1 LTGKWGDYAR
11 PKISEVFLMTH
22 EARKSKA
29 GGKSSSPDK
38 RDDKKHLDDE
48 LTRALKDTF
57 PGSDPVE
64 VTQPPPSH
72 YDKDR
77 I

>member
-1 LTGKWGDYAR
+1 MHKWEHREALMPEEKSQDY
-11 PKISEVFLMTH
+11 KKDL
-22 EARKSKA
+22 
-29 GGKSSSPDK
+29 DK
-38 RDDKKHLDDE
+38 KQAEKKHLDDE

-57 PGSDPVE
+57 PGSDPVS

-72 YDKDR
+72 YDKDK